1 MKGLIADDSA
11 VFVQSLLR
19 APGKISGFEIVA
31 CVRGRISSARPPR
44 DVPEA
49 LNRALAKLH
58 GELAHY
64 RKEHAAYHPGR
75 SEAFRDV
82 EVAGDG
88 AKVADSTVKEPRRSN
103 KP

>member
-19 APGKISGFEIVA
+19 APSEISGFEIVA

-58 GELAHY
+58 
-64 RKEHAAYHPGR
+64 AAYHPGR
-75 SEAFRDV
+75 GEAFRDV
-82 EVAGDG
+82 EVAGIG
-88 AKVADSTVKEPRRSN
+88 AKVADSTVKEPR
-103 KP
+103 